1 MGPTVMW
8 ERKYIFMVLW
18 EYLIITHIKSVY
30 WPKRYILNENEP
42 IERKCAY
49 WMKMYILIGYNLLGI
64 NSYSYLFIP
73 LFHFFFRNTRN
84 LWVLLISK
92 DNVKCGD
99 HSIQNPTGML
109 WVSICLSFNTKS
121 QRKPFYKC
129 LKSTYSTQIK

>member
-8 ERKYIFMVLW
+8 KRKYIFMVLW

-64 NSYSYLFIP
+64 NSDSYLFSP
-73 LFHFFFRNTRN
+73 LFHFFLETQET
-84 LWVLLISK
+84 
-92 DNVKCGD
+92 CGF
-99 HSIQNPTGML
+99 
-109 WVSICLSFNTKS
+109 C
-121 QRKPFYKC
+121 
-129 LKSTYSTQIK
+129 